1 MLGTSVG
8 KYRIVGELGRGATGI
23 VYRAVDDSLGRE
35 VAVKILDPGLADF
48 RILQRFRAEAT
59 VLASLNHPGIA
70 TIYDL
75 VRSETELLMVMEL
88 VRGETLERLS
98 DRLGPLAPERA
109 AFLVDRILS
118 ALEHAHCA
126 GVVHR
131 DMKPANVMVTELGR
145 VKIMDF
151 SVARARSA
159 EHTTA
164 DGYIVGTPAYMAPE
178 QVLGQGVD
186 ERADL
191 YSVGVVFYRLLT
203 GALPFNADTPIGILQ
218 QQISEPA
225 PPLRLH
231 RDDLPRWCQ
240 AVVDCALAKS
250 PSDRFQSAGA
260 FREALAL
267 AAGIVSRT
275 NLAVGLLSG
284 EAARASAATMAP
296 RKRYSGGPAAILGGF
311 AATVAALV
319 YIPFQYATP
328 AHAIAAPVSVRTS
341 RAVAFE
347 GKVLVRKGRTH
358 RERDARLVFSERQ
371 FTVTGNGE
379 RPDQL
384 HSVPYNSVISIAYSR
399 GRAPMVNSSKG
410 PALATLSQ
418 DGALP
423 LKGTTA
429 RGHWV
434 AVRPTPDSRLV
445 VLRFEN
451 AQIGKVLS
459 ALQERTGRTAE
470 VIPNA
475 AGITSPPVRPAG
487 TAERRQRKD
496 RDAAARWGG
505 T

>member
-1 MLGTSVG
+1 
-8 KYRIVGELGRGATGI
+8 
-23 VYRAVDDSLGRE
+23 
-35 VAVKILDPGLADF
+35 
-48 RILQRFRAEAT
+48 
-59 VLASLNHPGIA
+59 
-70 TIYDL
+70 
-75 VRSETELLMVMEL
+75 
-88 VRGETLERLS
+88 
-98 DRLGPLAPERA
+98 
-109 AFLVDRILS
+109 
-118 ALEHAHCA
+118 
-126 GVVHR
+126 
-131 DMKPANVMVTELGR
+131 
-145 VKIMDF
+145 
-151 SVARARSA
+151 VARARSA

-231 RDDLPRWCQ
+231 RDDLPGWCQ

-296 RKRYSGGPAAILGGF
+296 RKKYSSGPAAILGGF
-311 AATVAALV
+311 AAAVAALV
-319 YIPFQYATP
+319 YIPFHYATP
-328 AHAIAAPVSVRTS
+328 AQAIAAPASVRTS

-347 GKVLVRKGRTH
+347 GKVLVRKGRTQ
-358 RERDARLVFSERQ
+358 REREARLVLSERQ
-371 FTVTGNGE
+371 FTVTGNGD

-384 HSVPYNSVISIAYSR
+384 HSVPYNSVISIDYSR

-429 RGHWV
+429 RGHWL